1 MSCDDRSARLGDPRA
16 RLPRWTH
23 RHRGPAMSA
32 ETTHFG
38 FEEVPAGEKQ
48 ARVGAVFDSVAGRYD
63 LMNDLMSF
71 GLHRGWKRFAVHLAR
86 VRPGARILDLAGGT
100 GDLTAR
106 LAPAVGESGD
116 LVLADINRPML
127 EQGRR
132 RLIDRGIA
140 GNVHYAECDA
150 ERLPFPDRSFDRVL
164 IGFGLRNVTHQ
175 DRALA
180 EMHRV
185 LRPAGM
191 LLILEFSHL
200 TVPALRRAYDAWSFT
215 ALPALGRVVAG
226 DAGSY
231 RYLAESIRRH
241 PDQETLLAAMRKA
254 GLEHCGFHNLACGIV
269 AVHKGYRL

>member
-1 MSCDDRSARLGDPRA
+1 MSE
-16 RLPRWTH
+16 
-23 RHRGPAMSA
+23 

-38 FEEVPAGEKQ
+38 FEEIPADEKQ
-48 ARVGAVFDSVAGRYD
+48 ARVGAVFESVAGRYD
-63 LMNDLMSF
+63 LMNDLMSL
-71 GLHRGWKRFAVHLAR
+71 GLHRAWKWFTTHVAR
-86 VRPGARILDLAGGT
+86 VRPGAWVLDLAGGT
-100 GDLTAR
+100 GDLAAR
-106 LAPAVGESGD
+106 LAPRVGGD
-116 LVLADINRPML
+116 GSVVLADVNRSML
-127 EQGRR
+127 EHGRA

-140 GNVHYAECDA
+140 GNVHYARCDA

-175 DRALA
+175 GRALA
-180 EMHRV
+180 EAYRV

-191 LLILEFSHL
+191 LLVLEFSHL
-200 TVPALRRAYDAWSFT
+200 TVPALRRAYDLYSFS

-241 PDQETLLAAMRKA
+241 PDQETLLAAMREA
-254 GLEHCGFHNLACGIV
+254 GFERREHHNLACGIV